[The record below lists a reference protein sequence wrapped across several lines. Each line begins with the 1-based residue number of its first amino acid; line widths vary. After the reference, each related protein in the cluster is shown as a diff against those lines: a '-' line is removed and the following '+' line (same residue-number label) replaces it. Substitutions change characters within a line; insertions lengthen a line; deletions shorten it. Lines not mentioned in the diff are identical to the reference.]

1 MRCTLLILLV
11 AVGCSSTTVKPPVT
25 SPVPTSKSPQE
36 AVVYLVNKERERA
49 RLSALG
55 TLRTLDKA
63 AQDYSQQME
72 SAGQLSH
79 NLGGGFQQRVNSWN
93 VMYTA
98 AGENIAE
105 GYSTPELVVA
115 GWMNSPGHR
124 ANILN
129 RGYNVTGVGVSAT
142 RGQRWWCQEFAQQL
156 SGSQQLPS
164 VKPEFNLPGPLR
176 RERDAGAGG
185 DREDTEGVA
194 VGCRRIGQVWRAA
207 CVGGPRDHGSLGRDR
222 LGWRGQ

>member
-93 VMYTA
+93 VMYIA

-124 ANILN
+124 ANIFESGL
-129 RGYNVTGVGVSAT
+129 
-142 RGQRWWCQEFAQQL
+142 QCDWC
-156 SGSQQLPS
+156 
-164 VKPEFNLPGPLR
+164 R
-176 RERDAGAGG
+176 
-185 DREDTEGVA
+185 
-194 VGCRRIGQVWRAA
+194 
-207 CVGGPRDHGSLGRDR
+207 CVGNPRSTMVVPGVRSAVVR
-222 LGWRGQ
+222 

>member
-79 NLGGGFQQRVNSWN
+79 NLGGGFQ
-93 VMYTA
+93 A
-98 AGENIAE
+98 
-105 GYSTPELVVA
+105 
-115 GWMNSPGHR
+115 
-124 ANILN
+124 
-129 RGYNVTGVGVSAT
+129 TGQFVERHVHCG
-142 RGQRWWCQEFAQQL
+142 
-156 SGSQQLPS
+156 
-164 VKPEFNLPGPLR
+164 R
-176 RERDAGAGG
+176 REH
-185 DREDTEGVA
+185 
-194 VGCRRIGQVWRAA
+194 RRRVQHA
-207 CVGGPRDHGSLGRDR
+207 
-222 LGWRGQ
+222 